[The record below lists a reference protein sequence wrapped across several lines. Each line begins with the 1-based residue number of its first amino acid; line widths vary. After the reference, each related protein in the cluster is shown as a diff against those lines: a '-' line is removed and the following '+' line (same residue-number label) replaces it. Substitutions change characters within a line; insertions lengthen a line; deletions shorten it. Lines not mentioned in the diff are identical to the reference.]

1 VALISASLLASR
13 AWLGKLGAQSAEH
26 QERESVALIS
36 ASLLASRAWLGK
48 LGAQSAEHQERES
61 VALISASLLASRAW
75 LGKLGAQPAEHQRE
89 SAWLLSVASRG
100 ALHASMAREGCRRAR
115 RAPCLRTALHRFSAA
130 RSLRPSKS
138 LDIGVASKTR
148 ISPPAVRAVR
158 AYLGSWVKT

>member
-1 VALISASLLASR
+1 MLATLVAKKHALEKPE
-13 AWLGKLGAQSAEH
+13 LGMRLGAGDLGGEKH
-26 QERESVALIS
+26 FV
-36 ASLLASRAWLGK
+36 LATLV
-48 LGAQSAEHQERES
+48 S